1 MAGNNSEADEEAP
14 KQVPLNEGEVA
25 VLESYLEQWDS
36 TSGQERNVVWGDATT
51 ETRLKAPGMD
61 AKLLK
66 SQKTV
71 YRKWLQNH
79 RGKKKDAKP
88 PINLGRKWTYRA
100 VVGSLRK
107 KELLKK
113 IEDETGVKPG
123 EPEMMNHYA
132 KYLAEMVN
140 SLTEKEVEEA
150 TEMAEEW
157 KSKEFRPSEMF
168 KKAGM
173 WLFMLSAWK
182 NEDGKLLVS
191 SHDYNDEFGNGE
203 SFSKTGDW
211 QVILPE
217 WESYVSKQFD
227 KEVEDDAVVRKGR
240 KDNTYVLEIGCDG
253 LPILPDHGKMDSD
266 TRKAVVRAFL
276 NWHYQDCSSRPKDP
290 VPWKE
295 VIPRPEELI
304 PPMYLPEGRK
314 LREPSRMNWEE
325 ATELLDFWYNRQEN
339 IWDVTFEFYGW
350 WSKADKEVKPPV
362 AEAEADTPVD
372 GQAKENP
379 GGKAKTRVSV
389 RRKSVFWAIVPSD
402 SSDDDEDGRPTKTAK
417 PARRQAA
424 KTTHQPKTWVDPA
437 DPGDEFHQPD
447 SPDESSD
454 EERPATR
461 KGKEPVKQKAKRPRK
476 EVAETRGEDE
486 APLEV
491 ESRPVMK
498 TRACKQGTAPA
509 NRLVAPTAPQKPSPT
524 TDEPSAS
531 RGVPT
536 PLDRPRRVGPASQP
550 GGALWR
556 KPSRGQKD
564 GPAVVLQHSTKKHKP
579 GRPRRK
585 KCAAEDELKGSPAKR
600 TRSKT
605 TDVLPKRS
613 KKPNSR
619 YAANFMRS

>member
-1 MAGNNSEADEEAP
+1 MAGNNLEADEEAP
-14 KQVPLNEGEVA
+14 KQLPLNEGEVA

-36 TSGQERNVVWGDATT
+36 MSGQERNVVWGDATM
-51 ETRLKAPGMD
+51 EARLKAPGMN

-66 SQKTV
+66 SRKTV

-88 PINLGRKWTYRA
+88 PINLGRKWTYQV

-113 IEDETGVKPG
+113 IEDETSVKPG

-150 TEMAEEW
+150 TKMAEEW
-157 KSKEFRPSEMF
+157 NKQGVPPEVQADTAKQKSDDILWYVASEMF
-168 KKAGM
+168 KKARM
-173 WLFMLSAWK
+173 RLFMLSAWK

-203 SFSKTGDW
+203 SFSKIGNW

-266 TRKAVVRAFL
+266 TRKAVIRAFL
-276 NWHYQDCSSRPKDP
+276 NWHYQDCSGRPKDP

-295 VIPRPEELI
+295 VIPRQEELI

-314 LREPSRMNWEE
+314 LQEPSRMNWEE
-325 ATELLDFWYNRQEN
+325 ATELLDFWYNPQEN
-339 IWDVTFEFYGW
+339 IRDVTFEFYGW
-350 WSKADKEVKPPV
+350 WTKADKEVKPPI
-362 AEAEADTPVD
+362 AEAEADAPVD
-372 GQAKENP
+372 GQAEENP
-379 GGKAKTRVSV
+379 GGKAKTRVSA
-389 RRKSVFWAIVPSD
+389 RRKSVFRAIIPSD

-417 PARRQAA
+417 PARQQAA

-437 DPGDEFHQPD
+437 DSGDKFHQPD
-447 SPDESSD
+447 LLDESSD

-461 KGKEPVKQKAKRPRK
+461 KCKEPVKQKAKRPRK

-486 APLEV
+486 APEV
-491 ESRPVMK
+491 ESCPVMK
-498 TRACKQGTAPA
+498 TCARKQGTAPT

-536 PLDRPRRVGPASQP
+536 PLD
-550 GGALWR
+550 
-556 KPSRGQKD
+556 
-564 GPAVVLQHSTKKHKP
+564 
-579 GRPRRK
+579 
-585 KCAAEDELKGSPAKR
+585 
-600 TRSKT
+600 
-605 TDVLPKRS
+605 
-613 KKPNSR
+613 
-619 YAANFMRS
+619 